1 MDPVQ
6 VFVLAVL
13 QGLVEFL
20 PISSSGHLIIVPAL
34 LGWRDQGL
42 GFDIAVH
49 VGTLAAVV
57 IYFRREIVDLGLALF
72 DPDRRE
78 FKLAWSLIVATLPL
92 LLAGLLF
99 GDYVARALRSPAVI
113 AGTTAGFGVVLWLA
127 DRYGRQRRDEY
138 DLDWVQTLLI
148 GLSQALALVPG
159 TSRSGITMTMGL
171 ALGLTR
177 TAAAR
182 FSFLLAVPAIA
193 AAGTWDVAQF
203 LSAPT
208 AVPWGTLAVAAAISG
223 VTAFLVIEAFLRLIE
238 RMGMLVFAVY
248 RVLLAA
254 VIAYA
259 LL

>member
-1 MDPVQ
+1 
-6 VFVLAVL
+6 
-13 QGLVEFL
+13 
-20 PISSSGHLIIVPAL
+20 
-34 LGWRDQGL
+34 
-42 GFDIAVH
+42 
-49 VGTLAAVV
+49 
-57 IYFRREIVDLGLALF
+57 
-72 DPDRRE
+72 
-78 FKLAWSLIVATLPL
+78 
-92 LLAGLLF
+92 
-99 GDYVARALRSPAVI
+99 
-113 AGTTAGFGVVLWLA
+113 
-127 DRYGRQRRDEY
+127 
-138 DLDWVQTLLI
+138 
-148 GLSQALALVPG
+148 
-159 TSRSGITMTMGL
+159 MTMGL
-171 ALGLTR
+171 ALGLSR

-203 LSAPT
+203 LSVPT

>member
-1 MDPVQ
+1 M
-6 VFVLAVL
+6 FVLAVL

-72 DPDRRE
+72 HSDRRE

-99 GDYVARALRSPAVI
+99 GDYVARALRSPAII

-127 DRYGRQRRDEY
+127 DRYGRHGRDEY

-171 ALGLTR
+171 ALGLSR

-193 AAGTWDVAQF
+193 AAGSWDVVQF

-208 AVPWGTLAVAAAISG
+208 AAPWGTLAAAAAISG
-223 VTAFLVIEAFLRLIE
+223 VTAFLVIAAFLRLIE
-238 RMGMLVFAVY
+238 RTGMLVFAVY
-248 RVLLAA
+248 RVVLAA